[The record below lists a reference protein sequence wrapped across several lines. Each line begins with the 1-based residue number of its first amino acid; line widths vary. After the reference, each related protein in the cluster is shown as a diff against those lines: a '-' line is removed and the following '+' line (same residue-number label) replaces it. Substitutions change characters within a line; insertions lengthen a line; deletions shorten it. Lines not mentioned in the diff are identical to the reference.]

1 MVDLIKHSKEPE
13 NQPDPQPIPMPM
25 PAYYGMPGMGGIPC
39 PMPAV
44 QPKKK
49 TEFTA
54 AELVFSIA
62 VFALS
67 FLLIRFA
74 VCSPTGFVTTAV
86 FALLITAALI
96 FMKKSGV
103 KGSGRTALTAGI
115 MYLFSCVYFVTDND
129 FIKNLNTVFLIL
141 CGLWLL
147 YQYGSEDR
155 RVPRFLPFVM
165 MQAAVQYPLEQF
177 GRMPEAAVEGGRRTK
192 VGRSLGSVLIG
203 LAVAVVPTIII
214 GGLLVSADS
223 GVEKMLGGLS
233 DIMTVAKIL
242 PTIIQLCFAVPV
254 GCYIFG
260 AFYANAHRN
269 RAEDV
274 TEDTCAAHLAK
285 WQKVGGIVTCT
296 ALTPVCVLYTMFF
309 VSQANYLLSAFMNRL
324 PEGFSH
330 AEYARRG
337 FFELL
342 AVIIINI
349 FIIMIANIVTKENGG
364 KSAALR
370 IYTAAVSFFTLV
382 MIASALSKMVMYISE
397 YGLSELR
404 LYTGWFMVLCAF
416 AFVLVIVK
424 QIKRGLAIM
433 RPLAAVFIVMFGL
446 LTFGRPDYVIAR
458 FNVEMYN
465 AGYFERLDTEYLWS
479 LSDDAK
485 MYCMQ
490 SGNMPEDIDSNVIR
504 RGLDAANISS
514 MYVTGFKA
522 K

>member
-1 MVDLIKHSKEPE
+1 MVDLIKHDKNKEPE
-13 NQPDPQPIPMPM
+13 QKPNPQPIPMPM
-25 PAYYGMPGMGGIPC
+25 PAYYGMPNMGAVPY
-39 PMPAV
+39 PMPAI

-49 TEFTA
+49 TDFTA
-54 AELVFSIA
+54 AELAFSAA

-86 FALLITAALI
+86 FAMLTTAALV
-96 FMKKSGV
+96 FMKKSGIN
-103 KGSGRTALTAGI
+103 GSGRTALTAGI
-115 MYLFSCVYFVTDND
+115 MYLFSCVYFVTDNE
-129 FIKNLNTVFLIL
+129 FIKMLNTVFLII

-165 MQAAVQYPLEQF
+165 MQAAVQYPLEHF
-177 GRMPEAAVEGGRRTK
+177 GKMPEAAAESGRRTK
-192 VGRSLGSVLIG
+192 VGRSLGSVMIG
-203 LAVAVVPTIII
+203 LAVAVVPTLII
-214 GGLLVSADS
+214 GGLLISADS
-223 GVEKMLGGLS
+223 GVEKMLGGLA
-233 DIMTVAKIL
+233 DLMTVEKVV
-242 PTIIQLCFAVPV
+242 TIVIQIFFALPV

-260 AFYANAHRN
+260 AFYANAHRDSN
-269 RAEDV
+269 ADV
-274 TEDTCAAHLAK
+274 TEETCAAHLAN

-296 ALTPVCVLYTMFF
+296 ALTPVCVLYMMFF
-309 VSQANYLLSAFMNRL
+309 ISQANYLLSAFMNRL
-324 PEGFSH
+324 PDGFSH

-342 AVIIINI
+342 AVIVINI
-349 FIIMIANIVTKENGG
+349 FIIMIANFVTKGG
-364 KSAALR
+364 EKSVALR

-424 QIKRGLAIM
+424 QIKRGMVIM
-433 RPLAAVFIVMFGL
+433 RPLVAVFVVMFGL

-465 AGYFERLDTEYLWS
+465 AGYLERLDTKYLWS

-485 MYCMQ
+485 MYCMKT
-490 SGNMPEDIDSNVIR
+490 GNMPETTGIVFRN
-504 RGLDAANISS
+504 GLEATDISS
-514 MYVTGFKA
+514 IYVKN